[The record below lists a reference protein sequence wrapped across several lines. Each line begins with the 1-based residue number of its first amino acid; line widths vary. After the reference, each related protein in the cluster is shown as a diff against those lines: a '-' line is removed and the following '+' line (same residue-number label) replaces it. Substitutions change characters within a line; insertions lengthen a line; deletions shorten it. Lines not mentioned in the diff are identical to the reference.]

1 MLQHLL
7 SFSLEQVKTRDIRI
21 RKELRKSMKTYGA
34 LIVSIANLQ
43 LGALYLDELLCIT
56 KIGVPAWKSI
66 RLAIVGLK
74 SFASTRRL

>member
-1 MLQHLL
+1 
-7 SFSLEQVKTRDIRI
+7 
-21 RKELRKSMKTYGA
+21 MKTYGA